1 MKKLIIIILF
11 PVLITAQE
19 NQLNDELIKKSIRW
33 TEVASTGRDYEEANL
48 FLDEDL
54 YSTTFSSNG
63 TPLRTYD
70 KEYFTTPVKYQW
82 INFDTYNHFVQV
94 SPNQSSAVVTFN
106 VDGEYIFKGI
116 KTDYAVRVSFFWTK
130 INGEWKKMHS
140 HLSSRSGSTG
150 IPVNDRQKL

>member
-1 MKKLIIIILF
+1 MIIEKSHVVD
-11 PVLITAQE
+11 P
-19 NQLNDELIKKSIRW
+19 KSINI
-33 TEVASTGRDYEEANL
+33 ASL
-48 FLDEDL
+48 
-54 YSTTFSSNG
+54 
-63 TPLRTYD
+63 
-70 KEYFTTPVKYQW
+70 

-116 KTDYAVRVSFFWTK
+116 ETDYAVRVSFFWTK

-140 HLSSRSGSTG
+140 HWSSRSGSTG

>member
-1 MKKLIIIILF
+1 MEPLPGKYPLRLVDFYCRK
-11 PVLITAQE
+11 PM
-19 NQLNDELIKKSIRW
+19 
-33 TEVASTGRDYEEANL
+33 L
-48 FLDEDL
+48 FLQQL
-54 YSTTFSSNG
+54 FLQMVVTITTFSSNG

-116 KTDYAVRVSFFWTK
+116 ETDYAVRVSFFWTK

-140 HLSSRSGSTG
+140 HWSSRSGSTG

>member
-1 MKKLIIIILF
+1 MIIEKSHVVD
-11 PVLITAQE
+11 P
-19 NQLNDELIKKSIRW
+19 KSINI
-33 TEVASTGRDYEEANL
+33 ASL
-48 FLDEDL
+48 
-54 YSTTFSSNG
+54 
-63 TPLRTYD
+63 
-70 KEYFTTPVKYQW
+70 

-140 HLSSRSGSTG
+140 HWSSRSGSTG
-150 IPVNDRQKL
+150 IPINDR

>member
-82 INFDTYNHFVQV
+82 INFTTHDHFVQV
-94 SPNQSSAVVTFN
+94 SPNKNSAVVTFN
-106 VDGEYIFKGI
+106 VDGDYIFKGVEI
-116 KTDYAVRVSFFWTK
+116 NYAVRVSFFWTK

-140 HLSSRSGSTG
+140 HWSSKSGSVG
-150 IPVNDRQKL
+150 IPINDR